1 MKNKVYIKDW
11 LSIKPYQKHTD
22 VDIYYLDICN
32 AVYSSIRK
40 HHNYK
45 TLKYLL
51 SEKDIKSLSVII
63 VCYFED
69 IISNVGIWKTFTK
82 LHQKQY
88 GKPLPYYNLDNY
100 EREQTNV
107 QDISFIIWNYINTY
121 SVHEIINP
129 NDYIA
134 VEFSPCILDVLDKEW
149 QYAPENEK
157 LAEYFQLK
165 DYEGKDE
172 FYIVRAFIEKIMFD
186 SWLLAQDFLNE
197 MIDKF
202 KEFENNEDVDDY
214 MLEKYMYDAKD
225 SIVLNSKSKLLNLY
239 GKDWA
244 ANYLT
249 ESHKLYNDILHI
261 STKLNSIFKLKKE
274 TSKYYIIIHLATDQ
288 EFQLLKSS
296 LDMLEKFRYDKLYF
310 LGIVKWKSEWLFSGI
325 LSELD
330 YSQDIID
337 REKNTPVGPNT
348 VSFATNK
355 DREIINDVLDKQLK
369 AFKSTTG
376 GELIKILPAR
386 EVEQFFNQYNFN
398 YQKIIGV
405 SSDKMTD
412 PPNDVFSAKFNNNE
426 DIVVIFFN
434 SKGGL
439 ENYFNIES
447 AFPIHTNIFFDEDYA
462 YEDIDDLIKSDF
474 ISPELVEYCFQEF
487 KDNMYYKEYIEEN
500 PWVED
505 FKFSLTYYR
514 KNTFETI
521 PKITLT
527 NK

>member
-1 MKNKVYIKDW
+1 MKNKIYIKDW
-11 LSIKPYQKHTD
+11 LSTKPYQKHTD
-22 VDIYYLDICN
+22 VDMYYLDICN

-45 TLKYLL
+45 ILKSLL

-69 IISNVGIWKTFTK
+69 IISNVGIWKTFTR
-82 LHQKQY
+82 LHQKEY

-100 EREQTNV
+100 ERGQTNV
-107 QDISFIIWNYINTY
+107 QDISFIIWNFINTY
-121 SVHEIINP
+121 SAHELINP
-129 NDYIA
+129 NDYLA
-134 VEFSPCILDVLDKEW
+134 MEFSPCLLEVLDKEW

-157 LAEYFQLK
+157 LAEHFRLK
-165 DYEGKDE
+165 DYKGSDE

-186 SWLLAQDFLNE
+186 SWLLAQDYLNE
-197 MIDKF
+197 MVDKF
-202 KEFENNEDVDDY
+202 DDFDDDEDLDDS
-214 MLEKYMYDAKD
+214 MLEKYMYDTKD

-244 ANYLT
+244 AYYLT
-249 ESHKLYNDILHI
+249 ESHELYEDILNI
-261 STKLNSIFKLKKE
+261 SSKLNSFFKLEKE
-274 TSKYYIIIHLATDQ
+274 TSKHYIIRHIATDA
-288 EFQLLKSS
+288 EFKLLKSS
-296 LDMLEKFRYDKLYF
+296 LDMLENFRSDKIYF
-310 LGIVKWKSEWLFSGI
+310 LGIVKWKNEWVFSGI

-330 YSQDIID
+330 HSQNIID
-337 REKNTPVGPNT
+337 REKNAGVGPDA
-348 VSFATNK
+348 VSFVPKK
-355 DREIINDVLDKQLK
+355 DQEIINDVLDKQLK

-376 GELIKILPAR
+376 GEIIQILPAS
-386 EVEQFFNQYNFN
+386 EVESFFNQFNLN
-398 YQKIIGV
+398 YQKIIGI
-405 SSDKMTD
+405 SSDKMKN
-412 PPNDVFSAKFNNNE
+412 PPNDVFSAKFNNE
-426 DIVVIFFN
+426 RDIVVIFFN
-434 SKGGL
+434 KKGGL

-447 AFPIHTNIFFDEDYA
+447 AFPVQTNLFFDEDYA

-487 KDNMYYKEYIEEN
+487 RDNKFYKEYIEEN

-514 KNTFETI
+514 KNTYKTI